1 MTRSHNSSSNHNRNY
16 NRSELETSIEQFT
29 TKSAQNFNG
38 FSDHEKEYIYQNV
51 DNMKNLVATKP
62 LSALSGLKFPE
73 TGGQIADENFNF
85 EVEVMW
91 NENIDQMLKN
101 LKKNDL
107 SDKKLQEKITQIQEI
122 LSGIIVLHSW
132 SHRYSEKVKDNISS
146 ILEN

>member
-16 NRSELETSIEQFT
+16 NRAELETSIEQFA

-38 FSDHEKEYIYQNV
+38 FSDHEKEHIYQNV
-51 DNMKNLVATKP
+51 DNMKNLVAMKP

-85 EVEVMW
+85 EAEVMW
-91 NENIDQMLKN
+91 NENIDQMLEI

-107 SDKKLQEKITQIQEI
+107 SDKELQKKITQIQEI
-122 LSGIIVLHSW
+122 LLRMIMPHSS
-132 SHRYSEKVKDNISS
+132 SHQYSEKVNDKINS
-146 ILEN
+146 ILKN

>member
-16 NRSELETSIEQFT
+16 NRTELETSIEQFA
-29 TKSAQNFNG
+29 TKSAKNLSG

-73 TGGQIADENFNF
+73 TSGQIADENFNF
-85 EVEVMW
+85 AAEVMW
-91 NENIDQMLKN
+91 NENIDQMLEN
-101 LKKNDL
+101 LKKKDL
-107 SDKKLQEKITQIQEI
+107 SDKELQEKITQIQEI
-122 LSGIIVLHSW
+122 LLRMIVPHSS
-132 SHRYSEKVKDNISS
+132 SHQYSEKVNDKINS

>member
-1 MTRSHNSSSNHNRNY
+1 MTRSHNSSSNHNQNY
-16 NRSELETSIEQFT
+16 NRAELETSIEQFA

-85 EVEVMW
+85 EAEVIW
-91 NENIDQMLKN
+91 NENIDQMLEN

-107 SDKKLQEKITQIQEI
+107 SDEKLQEKITEIQGI

-132 SHRYSEKVKDNISS
+132 SDRYSKKVKDKINS
-146 ILEN
+146 IL

>member
-16 NRSELETSIEQFT
+16 NRAELETSIEQFA
-29 TKSAQNFNG
+29 TKSAKNFSG
-38 FSDHEKEYIYQNV
+38 FSDREKEYIYQNV
-51 DNMKNLVATKP
+51 DNMKNLIATKP

-85 EVEVMW
+85 AAEVMW
-91 NENIDQMLKN
+91 NENIDQMLEN

-107 SDKKLQEKITQIQEI
+107 SDEELQKKITQIQEI

-132 SHRYSEKVKDNISS
+132 SDRYSKKVKNTIKS

>member
-1 MTRSHNSSSNHNRNY
+1 MTRSHNSSSNHNQNY
-16 NRSELETSIEQFT
+16 NRAELETSIEQFT
-29 TKSAQNFNG
+29 TKSDKNFNG
-38 FSDHEKEYIYQNV
+38 FSDREKEYIYQNV
-51 DNMKNLVATKP
+51 DNMKNLIATKP

-85 EVEVMW
+85 AAEVMW
-91 NENIDQMLKN
+91 NENIDQMLEN

-107 SDKKLQEKITQIQEI
+107 SDEELQKKITQIQEI

-132 SHRYSEKVKDNISS
+132 SDRYSKKVKNTIKS

>member
-16 NRSELETSIEQFT
+16 NRAELETSIEQFAT
-29 TKSAQNFNG
+29 ESAKNFNG

-51 DNMKNLVATKP
+51 DNMKNFVATKP

-85 EVEVMW
+85 EAEVMW
-91 NENIDQMLKN
+91 NENIDQMLEN

-107 SDKKLQEKITQIQEI
+107 SDEEPQEKITQIQRI
-122 LSGIIVLHSW
+122 LSGIIVFYAL
-132 SHRYSEKVKDNISS
+132 SHQYSEKVNDAISS
-146 ILEN
+146 ILKN

>member
-16 NRSELETSIEQFT
+16 NQAELETSIEQFAT
-29 TKSAQNFNG
+29 ESAKNFNG

-51 DNMKNLVATKP
+51 DNMKNLVATNP

-85 EVEVMW
+85 AAEVMW
-91 NENIDQMLKN
+91 NENIDQMLEN

-107 SDKKLQEKITQIQEI
+107 SDEELQKKITQIQEI
-122 LSGIIVLHSW
+122 LSGIIVLHSL
-132 SHRYSEKVKDNISS
+132 SHQYSKKVKNTIKS

>member
-1 MTRSHNSSSNHNRNY
+1 MTRSHNSSSNHNRDY
-16 NRSELETSIEQFT
+16 NQAELETAIEQFT

-85 EVEVMW
+85 AAEVMW
-91 NENIDQMLKN
+91 NENIDQMLEN

-107 SDKKLQEKITQIQEI
+107 SDEKLQKKITQIQEI
-122 LSGIIVLHSW
+122 LLRMIMPHSS
-132 SHRYSEKVKDNISS
+132 SHQYSEKVNDKINS
-146 ILEN
+146 ILKN